1 MKIGILGTGMV
12 GATLGTKLINVGNQV
27 MMGSRSAE
35 NEKAAEWT
43 RLNGSSAS
51 HGTFADAASFGKI
64 IFNCTSGSGSIAALK
79 SSGEKNLNDKILIDV
94 ANPLDFSKG
103 MPPTL
108 FICNTDSLGEQI
120 QREFPGVDVVKTLNT
135 VNCNVMVH
143 PSLVPGEHDLFIC
156 GNNEEAKSHVIDLL
170 KNWFGWQSII
180 DLGDITNARAMEM
193 LLPIWIRLWGKL
205 GTANF
210 NYKIVR

>member
-12 GATLGTKLINVGNQV
+12 GTALGAKLVNVGNQV
-27 MMGSRSAE
+27 MMGSRSAA
-35 NEKAAEWT
+35 NEKAVEWAKA
-43 RLNGSSAS
+43 NGSSAS
-51 HGTFADAASFGKI
+51 HGTFADAAAFGKI
-64 IFNCTSGSGSIAALK
+64 IFNCTSGTGSIAALK
-79 SSGEKNLNDKILIDV
+79 SAGEKNLNGKILIDV

-108 FICNTDSLGEQI
+108 FVCNTDSLGEQI

-143 PSLVPGEHDLFIC
+143 PSLVPGEHDLFLC
-156 GNNEEAKSHVIDLL
+156 GNNEEAKSHVTDLL